1 MPDLHYHA
9 RMTLSR
15 QQITLLI
22 LLTLVWGFNW
32 PMLKLGV
39 SHYPPLSFRSLSMW
53 MGLPFLALVLQ
64 LKKVPFK
71 IPMADWKELFM
82 LATTNMLIWN
92 VLIIL
97 AVQNL
102 SSGRSAILGYTM
114 PIFSAMIGV
123 LVYGSAL
130 RWRGWLGV
138 GCAALGVVLLLWH
151 ELSAIAGKPL
161 GVVLGLVA
169 AAFWGLGTQQIRH
182 TRIQV
187 PTLAI
192 VFWMT
197 CMSALLLSALA
208 FVFERDLWGAP
219 PDVAW
224 VSIVYNAFGVFVFAQ
239 AAWLS
244 LARNLPP
251 LASTLSVMFIPI
263 LGVFSG
269 AYFLHEALH
278 WQDWAAIVLI
288 VLAIA
293 SVLWPASTN
302 TAPTSSPTDR

>member
-1 MPDLHYHA
+1 MGL
-9 RMTLSR
+9 MTISR

-22 LLTLVWGFNW
+22 ILTLVWGFNW

-39 SHYPPLSFRSLSMW
+39 SEFPPLSFRSLSMW
-53 MGLPFLALVLQ
+53 LGLPFLGLVLYF
-64 LKKVPFK
+64 KKVAFK
-71 IPMADWKELFM
+71 IPMSDWQELFI
-82 LATTNMLIWN
+82 LSATNMLVWH

-97 AVQNL
+97 SVQDL
-102 SSGRSAILGYTM
+102 SSGRAAILGYTM
-114 PIFSAMIGV
+114 PIFSALIGV
-123 LVYGSAL
+123 LWFGASM
-130 RWRGWLGV
+130 RWRAWLGV

-151 ELSAIAGKPL
+151 ELSAISGKPL

-197 CMSALLLSALA
+197 CMSTLLMSFLA
-208 FVFERDLWGAP
+208 FVFERKNWGP
-219 PDVAW
+219 IPDITWA
-224 VSIVYNAFGVFVFAQ
+224 SIVYNAFGVFVFAQ

-251 LASTLSVMFIPI
+251 LASTLSVMFIPV

-269 AYFLHEALH
+269 AYFLNEALH
-278 WQDWAAIVLI
+278 WQDWAAILLI

-293 SVLWPASTN
+293 SVLWPVSN
-302 TAPTSSPTDR
+302 PKAPAHQSDA

>member
-1 MPDLHYHA
+1 MNLMP
-9 RMTLSR
+9 LSR

-22 LLTLVWGFNW
+22 MLTLVWGFNW

-53 MGLPFLALVLQ
+53 LGLPFLALVLYV
-64 LKKVPFK
+64 KKVPFK
-71 IPMADWKELFM
+71 IPIDDWRDLAI
-82 LATTNMLIWN
+82 LATTNMLVWH

-114 PIFSAMIGV
+114 PIFSALIGV
-123 LVYGSAL
+123 LWFGAKM
-130 RWRGWLGV
+130 RWRAWMGV

-151 ELSAIAGKPL
+151 EFSAISGKPL

-197 CMSALLLSALA
+197 CMSTLLMSVLA
-208 FVFERDLWGAP
+208 FFFERSDWGP
-219 PDVAW
+219 IPDVTW
-224 VSIVYNAFGVFVFAQ
+224 TSVVYNAFGVFVFAQ

-251 LASTLSVMFIPI
+251 LASTLSVMFIPV

-269 AYFLHEALH
+269 AYFLNEALH

-293 SVLWPASTN
+293 SVLWPASSP
-302 TAPTSSPTDR
+302 PTPARQAADN

>member
-1 MPDLHYHA
+1 MGH
-9 RMTLSR
+9 MTLSR

-22 LLTLVWGFNW
+22 ILTLVWGFNW

-39 SHYPPLSFRSLSMW
+39 SYFPPLSFRSLSMW
-53 MGLPFLALVLQ
+53 MGLPFLALVLYI
-64 LKKVPFK
+64 KKVPFK
-71 IPMADWKELFM
+71 IPMADWRELFI
-82 LATTNMLIWN
+82 LAITNMLVWH

-102 SSGRSAILGYTM
+102 SSGRAAILGYTM
-114 PIFSAMIGV
+114 PIFSALIGV
-123 LVYGSAL
+123 LWFGASM
-130 RWRGWLGV
+130 RWRAWAGV
-138 GCAALGVVLLLWH
+138 CCAALGVVFLLWH
-151 ELSAIAGKPL
+151 ELSAISGKPL

-197 CMSALLLSALA
+197 CMSTLLMSVLA
-208 FVFERDLWGAP
+208 FAFERQNWGP
-219 PDVAW
+219 IPDITWA
-224 VSIVYNAFGVFVFAQ
+224 SIVYNAFGVFVFAQ

-251 LASTLSVMFIPI
+251 LASTLSVMLIPV

-269 AYFLHEALH
+269 AFFLNEALH

-293 SVLWPASTN
+293 SVLWPAGHR
-302 TAPTSSPTDR
+302 PQ

>member
-1 MPDLHYHA
+1 M
-9 RMTLSR
+9 
-15 QQITLLI
+15 
-22 LLTLVWGFNW
+22 LVW
-32 PMLKLGV
+32 
-39 SHYPPLSFRSLSMW
+39 H
-53 MGLPFLALVLQ
+53 
-64 LKKVPFK
+64 
-71 IPMADWKELFM
+71 
-82 LATTNMLIWN
+82 

-114 PIFSAMIGV
+114 PIFSALIGV
-123 LVYGSAL
+123 LWFGASM
-130 RWRGWLGV
+130 RWRAWAGV

-161 GVVLGLVA
+161 GIVLGLIA

-182 TRIQV
+182 TRMQV

-197 CMSALLLSALA
+197 CMSTLLMSVLA
-208 FVFERDLWGAP
+208 FVFERRDWGP
-219 PDVAW
+219 VPDITW

-251 LASTLSVMFIPI
+251 LASTLSVMFIPV

-269 AYFLHEALH
+269 AYFLNEALH

-293 SVLWPASTN
+293 SVLWPTSTPPEP
-302 TAPTSSPTDR
+302 ARQAADA

>member
-1 MPDLHYHA
+1 MGL
-9 RMTLSR
+9 MTISR

-22 LLTLVWGFNW
+22 ILTLVWGFNW

-39 SHYPPLSFRSLSMW
+39 SQFPPLSFRSLSMW
-53 MGLPFLALVLQ
+53 LGLPFLGLVLYF
-64 LKKVPFK
+64 KKVSFK
-71 IPMADWKELFM
+71 IPMADWRELFI
-82 LATTNMLIWN
+82 LAITNMLVWH

-114 PIFSAMIGV
+114 PIFSALIGV
-123 LVYGSAL
+123 LWFGASM
-130 RWRGWLGV
+130 RWRAWAGV
-138 GCAALGVVLLLWH
+138 GCAGLGVVLLLWH
-151 ELSAIAGKPL
+151 EFSAISGKPL
-161 GVVLGLVA
+161 GVLLGLVA

-197 CMSALLLSALA
+197 CMSTLLMSFLA
-208 FVFERDLWGAP
+208 FVFERQNWGP
-219 PDVAW
+219 IPDNTWA
-224 VSIVYNAFGVFVFAQ
+224 SIVYNAFGVFVFAQ

-251 LASTLSVMFIPI
+251 LASTLSVMFIPV

-269 AYFLHEALH
+269 AYFLKEALH
-278 WQDWAAIVLI
+278 WQDWAAILLI

-293 SVLWPASTN
+293 SVLWPAGTSPRSAQPST
-302 TAPTSSPTDR
+302 DH

>member
-1 MPDLHYHA
+1 MPY
-9 RMTLSR
+9 MTLSR
-15 QQITLLI
+15 QQIMLLI
-22 LLTLVWGFNW
+22 TLTVVWGFNW

-53 MGLPFLALVLQ
+53 MGLPFLALVLVV
-64 LKKVPFK
+64 KKVPFK
-71 IPMADWKELFM
+71 IPKSDWKELFM
-82 LATTNMLIWN
+82 LATTNMLVWH

-97 AVQNL
+97 AVQSL

-114 PIFSAMIGV
+114 PIFSAIIGV
-123 LVYGSAL
+123 WVYGAAL

-138 GCAALGVVLLLWH
+138 CCAALGVVLLLWH
-151 ELSAIAGKPL
+151 ELSAISGKPL
-161 GVVLGLVA
+161 GVFLGLVA

-182 TRIQV
+182 TRMQV

-197 CMSALLLSALA
+197 CMSSVLMSVLA
-208 FVFERDLWGAP
+208 FAFERDHWGPP
-219 PDVAW
+219 PDMAW
-224 VSIVYNAFGVFVFAQ
+224 AAIVYNAFGVFVFAQ

-251 LASTLSVMFIPI
+251 LASTLSVMFIPV

-269 AYFLHEALH
+269 AYFLNEALH

-293 SVLWPASTN
+293 SVLWPAS
-302 TAPTSSPTDR
+302 APQPQTFERPIPD

>member
-1 MPDLHYHA
+1 
-9 RMTLSR
+9 MTISR

-22 LLTLVWGFNW
+22 ILTLVWGFNW

-39 SHYPPLSFRSLSMW
+39 SEFPPLSFRSLSMW
-53 MGLPFLALVLQ
+53 LGLPFLGLVLYF
-64 LKKVPFK
+64 KKVSFK
-71 IPMADWKELFM
+71 IPMADWRELFI
-82 LATTNMLIWN
+82 LAITNMLVWH

-114 PIFSAMIGV
+114 PIFSALIGV
-123 LVYGSAL
+123 LWFGAAM
-130 RWRGWLGV
+130 RWRAWAGV

-161 GVVLGLVA
+161 GIVLGLIA

-182 TRIQV
+182 TRMQL

-197 CMSALLLSALA
+197 CMSTWLMSVLA
-208 FVFERDLWGAP
+208 FFFERRDWGP
-219 PDVAW
+219 IPDITWA
-224 VSIVYNAFGVFVFAQ
+224 SIVYNAFGVFVFAQ

-251 LASTLSVMFIPI
+251 LASTLSVMFIPV

-269 AYFLHEALH
+269 AYFLNEALH

-293 SVLWPASTN
+293 SVLWPASTPL
-302 TAPTSSPTDR
+302 AQAR